1 MQSEHVLRTEIKPT
15 PYQKLFELVTST
27 ECCIMDFTGANN
39 QLSFFATSLVYDKS
53 NQHRGMYNSYNTELV
68 STKIK
73 SMTFENVSN
82 TYSTF
87 NSVKFN
93 TSDPQFVVWYCKGC
107 SIALLSD
114 YTNNPVFQELRT
126 RS

>member
-1 MQSEHVLRTEIKPT
+1 
-15 PYQKLFELVTST
+15 
-27 ECCIMDFTGANN
+27 MDFTGANN
-39 QLSFFATSLVYDKS
+39 QFFFFATSLVYDKS
-53 NQHRGMYNSYNTELV
+53 NQHRGMYDSYSTELM

-73 SMTFENVSN
+73 SMTFENASN

-107 SIALLSD
+107 SIAPLSD
-114 YTNNPVFQELRT
+114 YKNNPVFQELPT
-126 RS
+126 